1 MQLSGCTEKCKA
13 GNSLKNGAKAAGKA
27 RKQRRREAESLKG
40 KEAERK
46 GSGEAG
52 NGARSGR
59 EGTGKEAESPKGKEA
74 EKKGTEKKQTERREA
89 GNSRLR
95 VRERTEAKR
104 RASGPKG
111 KQEGSRAEGKER
123 NPPRKSTGGNDGEVP
138 PVPIPNTEVKLSSAE
153 STWLDTAREDR
164 SLPVPL

>member
-13 GNSLKNGAKAAGKA
+13 GNSLKNGAKAPGNAGK
-27 RKQRRREAESLKG
+27 RKAKG
-40 KEAERK
+40 
-46 GSGEAG
+46 
-52 NGARSGR
+52 
-59 EGTGKEAESPKGKEA
+59 PKGKQRSERKEA
-74 EKKGTEKKQTERREA
+74 DRKGTEKKRKSEERSKWNGARKGRKRSERREA

-104 RASGPKG
+104 RASGLKG

-138 PVPIPNTEVKLSSAE
+138 PVPIPNTVVKLSSAE

-164 SLPVPL
+164 SLPVPS